1 LNENRQ
7 AASPHNEQAQSSS
20 RIVGIWSGMVEF
32 GDTQLPVVLR
42 IDNRDSALTAT
53 IEFPLH
59 KQALV
64 ASALNDVSF
73 DHHVFRFHTRSFG
86 SYEGHM
92 SADGLR
98 IVGALTNYEKRHGL
112 TLTSGEIELAE
123 PVRPQTPKPPFGYS
137 IEHVR
142 VDNPNADGILAGT
155 LTMPTDRKPRAAA
168 VLITG
173 SGGLDRDETVFGH
186 KPFWVLADHLSRC
199 GYAVL
204 RLDDRGLGESTG
216 IRVGMTSA
224 DSAGDMSVALNYLQR
239 RVDLQDIAVGLI
251 GHSEG
256 GLIAP
261 MLAAQRADIAFV
273 VSMAGPGI
281 TLGEVMAER
290 ECLALTGR
298 GASQDTVVWHGQFA
312 RALFRQMGEMPVSE
326 MIDAAQ
332 VAAIAARFGAAE
344 TAIKNASDVWLRAY
358 NLPWFRYAFR
368 HDPAESLKRMKAP
381 FLAINGSLDAQVPVK
396 SNLGA
401 MAQILAAA
409 GHPDFEIVE
418 LPGLNHMFRTCST
431 GEEFKYP
438 MIEETFA
445 PLALDTISAWLD
457 ARFE

>member
-1 LNENRQ
+1 MIEL
-7 AASPHNEQAQSSS
+7 
-20 RIVGIWSGMVEF
+20 
-32 GDTQLPVVLR
+32 GDTKLPVVLQ
-42 IDNRDSALTAT
+42 IHHRDSALIAT

-64 ASALNDVSF
+64 AAALSDLSF
-73 DHHVFRFHTRSFG
+73 DRDVFRFHTRSFG

-98 IVGALTNYEKRHGL
+98 IVGAFTNYEKRHAL
-112 TLTSGEIELAE
+112 ILNSGEIELAE
-123 PVRPQTPKPPFGYS
+123 SVRPQTPKPPYGYS
-137 IEHVR
+137 IEEVR
-142 VDNPNADGILAGT
+142 VDNPNANNILAGT
-155 LTMPTDRKPRAAA
+155 LTMPSGRKPRAAA

-186 KPFWVLADHLSRC
+186 KPVWVLADHLSRC

-224 DSAGDMSVALNYLQR
+224 DSAGDMSAAVNYLQR
-239 RVDLQDIAVGLI
+239 RVDLQDIPVGLI

-273 VSMAGPGI
+273 VAMAGPGI
-281 TLGEVMAER
+281 ALGEVMAER
-290 ECLALTGR
+290 ECLALAGR
-298 GASQDTVVWHGQFA
+298 GASQDTVVKHGQFA
-312 RALFRQMGEMPVSE
+312 RALFRQLGEIPVTE

-344 TAIKNASDVWLRAY
+344 TATKNTSEVWLRAY

-368 HDPAESLKRMKAP
+368 HDPSESLRRMQAP

-409 GHPDFEIVE
+409 GHPDYEIAE
-418 LPGLNHMFRTCST
+418 LPGLNHMFQTCST

-445 PLALDTISAWLD
+445 PLALETISAWLN
-457 ARFE
+457 ARFK